1 MQVKEIMT
9 RDVKTVAPHDT
20 LQAAAATMKLLDV
33 GLLPVCQG
41 DRLLGMVTDR
51 DITVRAVADGA
62 DAGSHRVRDV
72 MTTDVVFCYEEQD
85 VHEAAQLMR
94 DKQIRRLVVLSGDQ
108 RLVGIVSLG
117 DLAVQTG
124 DEQLAGE
131 TLENVSQW

>member
-9 RDVKTVAPHDT
+9 RDVKTVAPHET
-20 LQAAAATMKLLDV
+20 LQAAAATMKELDV
-33 GLLPVCQG
+33 GLLPVCEG
-41 DRLLGMVTDR
+41 DRLLGMITDR
-51 DITVRAVADGA
+51 DITVRGVADGA

-72 MTTDVVFCYEEQD
+72 MTTDVIFCYEDQD
-85 VHEAAQLMR
+85 VHEVARLMT
-94 DKQIRRLVVLSGDQ
+94 DKQVRRLVALSRDR

-131 TLENVSQW
+131 TLENVSRW